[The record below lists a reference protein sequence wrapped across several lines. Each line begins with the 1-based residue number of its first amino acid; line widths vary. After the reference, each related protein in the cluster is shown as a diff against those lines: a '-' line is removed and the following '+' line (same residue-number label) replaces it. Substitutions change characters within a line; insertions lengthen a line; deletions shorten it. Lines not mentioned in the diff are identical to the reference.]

1 MDRVEVLERDA
12 LRLTLTD
19 VADPHA
25 RQLIVSELDRFNE
38 QRTGVAH
45 STPLDVLL
53 LDATDAVIG
62 GLVGRTSLGVLF
74 VDYFYVPPSLRGQ
87 GHGRRALAAAE
98 AEAVR
103 RGCREA
109 LLFTMQIQAPGFY
122 ERCGYEIFGRVECD
136 PPGNARV
143 FMRKALTAAGSSLHS
158 ARPSSRLA
166 ENPDTAR

>member
-1 MDRVEVLERDA
+1 MRKPLDA

-19 VADPHA
+19 VADPRA
-25 RQLIVSELDRFNE
+25 RERIIHELDRFNE
-38 QRTGVAH
+38 DRTGVAH

-53 LDATDAVIG
+53 VDATHEVVG

-98 AEAVR
+98 REAAR

-122 ERCGYEIFGRVECD
+122 QRCGYEIFGRVECD

-143 FMRKALTAAGSSLHS
+143 FMRKRLTAAGSDLHC
-158 ARPSSRLA
+158 ARPSSRPV
-166 ENPDTAR
+166 ENPDTPG

>member
-1 MDRVEVLERDA
+1 MTKQREA

-19 VADPHA
+19 MADTRTRA
-25 RQLIVSELDRFNE
+25 LIVNELDRFNE
-38 QRTGVAH
+38 ERTGVAH

-53 LDATDAVIG
+53 VDAADVVIG

-87 GHGRRALAAAE
+87 GHGRRALSAAE
-98 AEAVR
+98 DEAVR

-122 ERCGYEIFGRVECD
+122 ERCGYASFGRIECD
-136 PPGNARV
+136 PPGNARI
-143 FMRKALTAAGSSLHS
+143 FMRKALTAAGSGLHCV
-158 ARPSSRLA
+158 RPSSHRVG
-166 ENPDTAR
+166 NPDAPR